1 MSIYYPYNYQENRI
15 PKYGDLKQNKNNSYY
30 KLERNNHLNSIDNN
44 ISTSFSSYNKY
55 NIKNNL
61 DSSLNRSKKRVIS
74 RSPCSCGCHSN
85 EDFSYLSDNRCH
97 CLPIL
102 HKENYFNHYN
112 SIITKNE
119 EINFNNNDLLNEV
132 INLKRNLK
140 RIENEL
146 NRTKKENEACNFYI
160 KELERE
166 LSKSNMNNIL
176 KEKDNKKRMVNSVK
190 TRDFGRYH
198 DMLNKSFEVLDSI
211 SNQCK
216 DPKGKTEGG
225 VNYYYDKNQ
234 EYNMVIDTQKK
245 FIDNLPQNLDNYIN
259 DNNYTNNIKQY
270 NENND
275 YNYDINNNRNNKYN
289 NTFSDLNNKKKVN
302 EYNNRNKYDSNNFY
316 GGYNES
322 TIKTNQINSNKFDS
336 FNDDDSKLNVFKYPE
351 GYINIKDINNTKT
364 QSSNN
369 MSDISFPEKKNNNL
383 MNIND
388 NNLDNNISNQKN
400 SYNNVNN
407 SFDNNANNKKNKNRP
422 DRIYKKDNLDNNN
435 KSYSSYPS
443 QIKQKNDS
451 MFNNINNKNPQN
463 PNKQKKGSNNLQKIN
478 KSNKINS
485 IPLPTANKAQNKLLP
500 QYNDMNNNKNE
511 EKTRENPINDPILIT
526 DQNGNPIYIEG
537 QKLIGMEIVPVVRK
551 DGKEELDENG
561 NIVFLGPDGEKK
573 TQDDLEPIILD
584 NNKPLVNEE
593 NKPFLGI
600 NGIVMVNR
608 YGNPIVGPGQLYDKN
623 EKVVQGIIGIVPTDN
638 QGNVIKLNM
647 EENPNPNQID
657 NDETKNINNMNNNN
671 YKDSNNF
678 NNENE
683 PNYNRNLN
691 EDDFNNQYKANNN
704 NANKVNNDT
713 NNVNYN
719 DDNNNKNN
727 YNPENDENENNNNY
741 GKTIKPLIGSD
752 GRPVIDKKNNPIML
766 DENNKPIKGT
776 GITILLDKSGKPLL
790 NTIGE
795 PILINKEG
803 KPINLIDNK
812 NPINVYYPNNENDNN
827 RGEIPNINNIK
838 RIPNKKMNKYDKNY
852 DRLNYSFNDYENNN
866 NYIYPK
872 INKKYQRKLNYV
884 PKEGKVSNQNKY
896 SSTCFACDVGCA
908 VSRSGYSPMTYS
920 PYNNRIKRREVTPLR
935 NEIY

>member
-1 MSIYYPYNYQENRI
+1 MSIYYPYNYQEIRI
-15 PKYGDLKQNKNNSYY
+15 PRYGDLKQNTNNSYY
-30 KLERNNHLNSIDNN
+30 KLERNNYLNSVDNN

-61 DSSLNRSKKRVIS
+61 DSSLNKIRKRIVS
-74 RSPCSCGCHSN
+74 RSPCSCSCHSN
-85 EDFSYLSDNRCH
+85 EECSYILDNRCH
-97 CLPIL
+97 CLPLL
-102 HKENYFNHYN
+102 HRENNFNHSN
-112 SIITKNE
+112 SNIIKNE
-119 EINFNNNDLLNEV
+119 EMNYRNNDLLNEV
-132 INLKRNLK
+132 FNLKRNLK

-160 KELERE
+160 KELEKE

-176 KEKDNKKRMVNSVK
+176 NENDNKKRMVNSVK

-225 VNYYYDKNQ
+225 VNYYYDRNQ

-245 FIDNLPQNLDNYIN
+245 FIDSLPQNLGNYTNENNYIN
-259 DNNYTNNIKQY
+259 NIRKY

-275 YNYDINNNRNNKYN
+275 YNYDSNIDNKYN
-289 NTFSDLNNKKKVN
+289 NTFSDSNSKRKVN
-302 EYNNRNKYDSNNFY
+302 DFNNRKKNDSNNFY
-316 GGYNES
+316 GDYNES

-336 FNDDDSKLNVFKYPE
+336 YNDNDSKLNVFKYPE

-369 MSDISFPEKKNNNL
+369 MSDYSFPEKKSNNL
-383 MNIND
+383 INMNNS

-400 SYNNVNN
+400 SYSNANN
-407 SFDNNANNKKNKNRP
+407 SFDKNSNNNKSQNRP
-422 DRIYKKDNLDNNN
+422 DRIYKKDNFDNN
-435 KSYSSYPS
+435 KSYSSYPA
-443 QIKQKNDS
+443 QIEQNY
-451 MFNNINNKNPQN
+451 NNKIPQKSNRQKKDSNNPQ
-463 PNKQKKGSNNLQKIN
+463 KTN

-485 IPLPTANKAQNKLLP
+485 IPLPKTNKNQNKMLS
-500 QYNDMNNNKNE
+500 QYNNINNNKNE
-511 EKTRENPINDPILIT
+511 EKIRKNLINDPILIT
-526 DQNGNPIYIEG
+526 DSNGNPIYIEG
-537 QKLIGMEIVPVVRK
+537 QKLVGMEIVPIIRK

-561 NIVFLGPDGEKK
+561 NIVFLGPNGEKK

-584 NNKPLVNEE
+584 NNKPLVNED

-600 NGIVMVNR
+600 NGIVMVNS

-623 EKVVQGIIGIVPTDN
+623 EKVVQGVIGIVPTDN

-647 EENPNPNQID
+647 EENPNQID
-657 NDETKNINNMNNNN
+657 SDENKNINNMKNNN
-671 YKDSNNF
+671 YKDNNNSNN
-678 NNENE
+678 EDE
-683 PNYNRNLN
+683 PNYKSNIN
-691 EDDFNNQYKANNN
+691 EDDLNNQYDTNNN
-704 NANKVNNDT
+704 NDNNDNNVNNDG
-713 NNVNYN
+713 NNSN
-719 DDNNNKNN
+719 DNDNNNQDNNN
-727 YNPENDENENNNNY
+727 YNNNPENNRNEKKYNY
-741 GKTIKPLIGSD
+741 GKAIKPLIGSD

-776 GITILLDKSGKPLL
+776 GITILLDQSGKPLL

-803 KPINLIDNK
+803 KPINLIDNNNNK
-812 NPINVYYPNNENDNN
+812 SSNKVYYPNDLNN
-827 RGEIPNINNIK
+827 NKRREIPNINNIK
-838 RIPNKKMNKYDKNY
+838 RIPNNKKNKDNKNY

-872 INKKYQRKLNYV
+872 INQKYQRKLNYV
-884 PKEGKVSNQNKY
+884 PKEGKVSNQNNY
-896 SSTCFACDVGCA
+896 TSTCFACDVGCS

>member
-1 MSIYYPYNYQENRI
+1 MSIYYPYNYKENRI
-15 PKYGDLKQNKNNSYY
+15 PKYTDLKQNTNNSYY
-30 KLERNNHLNSIDNN
+30 KLERNNYLKSIDNN

-55 NIKNNL
+55 NIKNNI
-61 DSSLNRSKKRVIS
+61 DSSLDTNRRRVVS

-85 EDFSYLSDNRCH
+85 EECSYISDNMCYR
-97 CLPIL
+97 LPFL
-102 HKENYFNHYN
+102 HRENNYNHYN
-112 SIITKNE
+112 SNIIKNE
-119 EINFNNNDLLNEV
+119 EINSKNNDLLNEV

-176 KEKDNKKRMVNSVK
+176 NKSNNKERIMNSVK

-211 SNQCK
+211 SNQCN

-245 FIDNLPQNLDNYIN
+245 FIDSLPQNIANYSN
-259 DNNYTNNIKQY
+259 DNNYINNIRKY

-275 YNYDINNNRNNKYN
+275 YNYDSNTNNKYN
-289 NTFSDLNNKKKVN
+289 NTFSDSNSKKKVDDF
-302 EYNNRNKYDSNNFY
+302 NNKNKNDSNNFY

-369 MSDISFPEKKNNNL
+369 MSDNSFPEKKNNNL
-383 MNIND
+383 MIMND
-388 NNLDNNISNQKN
+388 SNNLDNNISDQKN
-400 SYNNVNN
+400 SYNKANN
-407 SFDNNANNKKNKNRP
+407 SFDKNVNNNKIQNRP
-422 DRIYKKDNLDNNN
+422 DRIYQKDNFDNN
-435 KSYSSYPS
+435 KSYSSYPAK
-443 QIKQKNDS
+443 IKQKCNS
-451 MFNNINNKNPQN
+451 MIDNTTNNKIPQN
-463 PNKQKKGSNNLQKIN
+463 PNNQKKGSNNLQKTN

-485 IPLPTANKAQNKLLP
+485 IPLPKANKTQNKLMP

-511 EKTRENPINDPILIT
+511 EKIRENPINGPILIT
-526 DQNGNPIYIEG
+526 DSNGNPIYIDG
-537 QKLIGMEIVPVVRK
+537 QKLIGMEIVPIIRK

-584 NNKPLVNEE
+584 NNKPLVNED

-623 EKVVQGIIGIVPTDN
+623 EKVVQGVIGIVPTDN
-638 QGNVIKLNM
+638 QGKVNP
-647 EENPNPNQID
+647 EESPNQIN
-657 NDETKNINNMNNNN
+657 NDENIRNINYNN
-671 YKDSNNF
+671 YKDNNNSNNEDVPNYNSNINEDDLKNQYDTNKNNDINIINDSNNTNDNDNYNQENNNYNNNPEKNEIENNF
-678 NNENE
+678 N
-683 PNYNRNLN
+683 Y
-691 EDDFNNQYKANNN
+691 DKA
-704 NANKVNNDT
+704 
-713 NNVNYN
+713 
-719 DDNNNKNN
+719 
-727 YNPENDENENNNNY
+727 
-741 GKTIKPLIGSD
+741 IKPLIGSD

-776 GITILLDKSGKPLL
+776 GIKILLDQSGKPLL

-812 NPINVYYPNNENDNN
+812 NNKNSNKVYYPINVNNNK
-827 RGEIPNINNIK
+827 RGEVPNVTNIK
-838 RIPNKKMNKYDKNY
+838 RQNKKKNKDNKNY

-872 INKKYQRKLNYV
+872 INQKYQRKLNYE
-884 PKEGKVSNQNKY
+884 PKKGKVSNQNIY